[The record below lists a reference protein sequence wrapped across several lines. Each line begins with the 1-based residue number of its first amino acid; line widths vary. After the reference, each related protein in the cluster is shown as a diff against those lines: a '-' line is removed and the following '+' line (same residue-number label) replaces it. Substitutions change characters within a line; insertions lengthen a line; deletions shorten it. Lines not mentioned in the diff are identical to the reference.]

1 MCQWLEL
8 TDLISS
14 VNKKV
19 LLGYVYVPPENSKYS
34 SEEVFNEIENEYID
48 FSKNI
53 EHLLLIGDYNAR
65 HLI

>member
-1 MCQWLEL
+1 
-8 TDLISS
+8 
-14 VNKKV
+14 
-19 LLGYVYVPPENSKYS
+19 VYVPPENSKYS